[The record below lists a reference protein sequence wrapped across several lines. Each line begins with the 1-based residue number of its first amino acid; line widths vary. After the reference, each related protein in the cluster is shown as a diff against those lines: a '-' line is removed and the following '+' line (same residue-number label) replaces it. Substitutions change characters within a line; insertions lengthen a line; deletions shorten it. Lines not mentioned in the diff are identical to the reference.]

1 MWYSGIPLEVP
12 FHRGELLSGLLPMTC
27 SYSFL
32 ITEISIRIMTS
43 SSHGGWVGQ
52 AVTPRNISCYILH
65 GLGPE
70 ILMKGDKRIKKGQ
83 AYIHTEKLGSGWAYE
98 VGWSGTY

>member
-1 MWYSGIPLEVP
+1 M
-12 FHRGELLSGLLPMTC
+12 
-27 SYSFL
+27 
-32 ITEISIRIMTS
+32 
-43 SSHGGWVGQ
+43 GQ
-52 AVTPRNISCYILH
+52 AVAPRNISCYILH